1 MLWAVSTYH
10 GAHWIASLIEMSETS
25 YKPALQSQM
34 LPPYPFPC
42 WRFVASNFD
51 TVQTGFVVLYRNK
64 FLVRRFVGD
73 VSVHKR
79 HDGSKEARNN
89 FLQIL
94 RLLQLPVWWLQI
106 AAWELWLIDP
116 CDPQS
121 SLRSSRV
128 PAHDRR
134 VFEPVT
140 HEHGKFNI
148 RIPNLHRWRSSYM
161 YEMTV

>member
-1 MLWAVSTYH
+1 
-10 GAHWIASLIEMSETS
+10 MSETS

-34 LPPYPFPC
+34 LPPYPFPR

-94 RLLQLPVWWLQI
+94 RLLQLPVW
-106 AAWELWLIDP
+106 
-116 CDPQS
+116 
-121 SLRSSRV
+121 
-128 PAHDRR
+128 
-134 VFEPVT
+134 
-140 HEHGKFNI
+140 
-148 RIPNLHRWRSSYM
+148 
-161 YEMTV
+161 